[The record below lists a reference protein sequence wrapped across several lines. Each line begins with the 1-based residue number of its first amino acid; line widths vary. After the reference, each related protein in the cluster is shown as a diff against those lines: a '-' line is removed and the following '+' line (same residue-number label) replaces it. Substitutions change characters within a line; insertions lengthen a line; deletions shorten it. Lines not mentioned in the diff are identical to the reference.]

1 MNQTR
6 KSFIAGIAAAVLVGK
21 CSGRTPSSYDV
32 KGKLEVSYP
41 DNPSVAPFFIDLEKR
56 HCPDGPVIGNN
67 CVGYVRYRYN
77 NPNSFYTATNEI
89 VRRTLCKMNPRL
101 AQVNLNIYHD
111 PTQLLTDME
120 LTCCA
125 EAK

>member
-1 MNQTR
+1 MTTR

-32 KGKLEVSYP
+32 KGKLKVYY
-41 DNPSVAPFFIDLEKR
+41 PSVAPFFIDFEKR

-67 CVGYVRYRYN
+67 CVGYVRYRYD
-77 NPNSFYTATNEI
+77 NPNSFYNATNEI

-101 AQVNLNIYHD
+101 AQINLNIYHD
-111 PTQLLTDME
+111 PTQLPTDVE

-125 EAK
+125 GAK